1 MPEKLC
7 GMVLLTIFRE
17 LWELKILV
25 DLLQKDMKKITL
37 AILYL
42 NRVLLYYY
50 FCNRVDNCFSI
61 IPSGRFVICCG
72 WLRVYM
78 NVVSFLAGL
87 ATYIF
92 SIILVHSDIKA
103 TEYFKINWRYLHFHV
118 SFETFHLLLQ
128 KYIWMLTTSNPYKVG

>member
-103 TEYFKINWRYLHFHV
+103 TEYFKINCMKISTLSCKFWNISSSAPEIYLNV
-118 SFETFHLLLQ
+118 DNQ
-128 KYIWMLTTSNPYKVG
+128 